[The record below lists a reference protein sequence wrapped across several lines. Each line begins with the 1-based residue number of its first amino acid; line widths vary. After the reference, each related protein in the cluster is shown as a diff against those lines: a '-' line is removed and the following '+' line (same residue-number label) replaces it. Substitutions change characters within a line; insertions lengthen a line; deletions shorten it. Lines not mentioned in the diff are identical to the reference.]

1 MTEEQII
8 AKGDDLLQSKDL
20 DKRIFQRIIVYIGQ
34 HTEGGIV
41 NISDEDLAL
50 IDDIIYDE
58 VKKSDYQENITS
70 YLKLI
75 DQLDKAVSKT
85 QGRVNRLKL
94 DDIND
99 LWNNS
104 ERRQQII
111 DKVVSDLGG
120 QGVKENFIKK
130 ISDTVRDVNF
140 YNLTVKDAV
149 KTFETLLIEKEYSN
163 SYLKAVA
170 TDTLSQYAGAFHDEV
185 RKTYGFKDL
194 IYSGRDIETTRP
206 ICHLIHSKYGGKL
219 TGDQLDAILKEYC
232 PNGEPSET
240 MIEYDT
246 VSGKKYKK
254 KKGAGM
260 IKGTRK
266 ENFAQLR
273 GGYQCRHVA
282 IWTTLR
288 EKS

>member
-8 AKGDDLLQSKDL
+8 AKGDELLQSKDL
-20 DKRIFQRIIVYIGQ
+20 DKRIFQRLIVYIGQ

-41 NISDEDLAL
+41 NISDEDLAVL
-50 IDDIIYDE
+50 DDIIYDE
-58 VKKSDYQENITS
+58 VKKSDYEENITS

-75 DQLDKAVSKT
+75 DQLDKAISKT
-85 QGRVNRLKL
+85 QGKVNGLKL
-94 DDIND
+94 AEIDD

-130 ISDTVRDVNF
+130 ISNTVRDVNF
-140 YNLTVKDAV
+140 YNLTVDDAV
-149 KTFETLLIEKEYSN
+149 TQLKGLLLEGEYTN
-163 SYLKAVA
+163 SYLKSVA
-170 TDTLSQYAGAFHDEV
+170 TDTLSQYAGAFNDEV
-185 RKTYGFKDL
+185 KKVYGFKDL
-194 IYSGRDIETTRP
+194 VYSGRDIETTRP
-206 ICHLIHSKYGGKL
+206 ICHLIHTKYGGKL
-219 TGDQLDAILKEYC
+219 TGEQLDAILKEYC
-232 PNGEPSET
+232 PNGDPSET

-246 VSGKKYKK
+246 VSGKVYKK

-288 EKS
+288 

>member
-8 AKGDDLLQSKDL
+8 AKGDELLQSKDL
-20 DKRIFQRIIVYIGQ
+20 DKRIFQRLIVYIGQ

-41 NISDEDLAL
+41 NISDEDLAVL
-50 IDDIIYDE
+50 DDIIYDE
-58 VKKSDYQENITS
+58 VKKSDYEENITS

-75 DQLDKAVSKT
+75 DQLDKAISKT
-85 QGRVNRLKL
+85 QGKVNGLKL
-94 DDIND
+94 AEIDD

-130 ISDTVRDVNF
+130 ISNTVRDVNF
-140 YNLTVKDAV
+140 YNLTVDDAV
-149 KTFETLLIEKEYSN
+149 TQLKGLLLEGEYTN
-163 SYLKAVA
+163 SYLKSVA
-170 TDTLSQYAGAFHDEV
+170 TDTLSQYAGAFNDEV
-185 RKTYGFKDL
+185 KKVYGFKDL

-206 ICHLIHSKYGGKL
+206 ICHLIHTKYGGKL
-219 TGDQLDAILKEYC
+219 TGEQLDAILKEYC
-232 PNGEPSET
+232 PNGDPSET

-246 VSGKKYKK
+246 VSGKVYKK

-288 EKS
+288 

>member
-8 AKGDDLLQSKDL
+8 AKGDELLQSKDL
-20 DKRIFQRIIVYIGQ
+20 DKRIFQRLIVYIGQ
-34 HTEGGIV
+34 HTDGGIV
-41 NISDEDLAL
+41 NISDEDLAVL
-50 IDDIIYDE
+50 DDIIYDE
-58 VKKSDYQENITS
+58 VKKSDYEENITS

-75 DQLDKAVSKT
+75 DQLDKAISKT
-85 QGRVNRLKL
+85 QGKVNGLKL
-94 DDIND
+94 AEIDD

-149 KTFETLLIEKEYSN
+149 KTFEGLLIEKEYTN

-170 TDTLSQYAGAFHDEV
+170 TDTLSQYAGAFNDEV
-185 RKTYGFKDL
+185 KKVYGFKDL

-206 ICHLIHSKYGGKL
+206 ICHLIHTKYGGKL
-219 TGDQLDAILKEYC
+219 TGEQLDTILKEYC
-232 PNGEPSET
+232 PNSEPS
-240 MIEYDT
+240 
-246 VSGKKYKK
+246 
-254 KKGAGM
+254 
-260 IKGTRK
+260 
-266 ENFAQLR
+266 
-273 GGYQCRHVA
+273 
-282 IWTTLR
+282 
-288 EKS
+288 

>member
-8 AKGDDLLQSKDL
+8 AKGDELLQSKDL
-20 DKRIFQRIIVYIGQ
+20 DKRIFQRLIVYIGK

-41 NISDEDLAL
+41 NISDEDLAVL
-50 IDDIIYDE
+50 DDIIYDE
-58 VKKSDYQENITS
+58 VKKSDYEENITS

-75 DQLDKAVSKT
+75 DQLDKAISKT
-85 QGRVNRLKL
+85 QGKVNGLKL
-94 DDIND
+94 AEIDD

-130 ISDTVRDVNF
+130 ISNTVRDVNF
-140 YNLTVKDAV
+140 YNLTVDDAV
-149 KTFETLLIEKEYSN
+149 TQLKGLLLEGEYTN
-163 SYLKAVA
+163 SYLKSVA
-170 TDTLSQYAGAFHDEV
+170 TDTLSQYAGAFNDEV
-185 RKTYGFKDL
+185 KKVYGFKDL

-206 ICHLIHSKYGGKL
+206 ICHLIHTKYGGKL
-219 TGDQLDAILKEYC
+219 TGEQLDAILKEYC

-246 VSGKKYKK
+246 VSGKVYKK

-288 EKS
+288 

>member
-8 AKGDDLLQSKDL
+8 AKGDELLQSKDL
-20 DKRIFQRIIVYIGQ
+20 DKRIFQRLIVYIGQ

-41 NISDEDLAL
+41 NISDEDLAVL
-50 IDDIIYDE
+50 DDIIYDE
-58 VKKSDYQENITS
+58 VKKSDYEENITS
-70 YLKLI
+70 YLRLI
-75 DQLDKAVSKT
+75 DQLDKAISKT
-85 QGRVNRLKL
+85 QGKVNGLKL
-94 DDIND
+94 AEIDD

-130 ISDTVRDVNF
+130 ISNTVRDVNF
-140 YNLTVKDAV
+140 YNLTVDDAV
-149 KTFETLLIEKEYSN
+149 TQLKGLLLEGEYTN
-163 SYLKAVA
+163 SYLKSVA
-170 TDTLSQYAGAFHDEV
+170 TDTLSQYAGAFNDEV
-185 RKTYGFKDL
+185 KKVYGFKDL

-206 ICHLIHSKYGGKL
+206 ICHLIHTKYGGKL
-219 TGDQLDAILKEYC
+219 TGEQLDAILKEYC

-246 VSGKKYKK
+246 VSGKVYKK

-288 EKS
+288 

>member
-8 AKGDDLLQSKDL
+8 AKGDELLQSKDL
-20 DKRIFQRIIVYIGQ
+20 DKRIFQRLIVYIGQ

-41 NISDEDLAL
+41 NISDEDLAVL
-50 IDDIIYDE
+50 DDIIYDE
-58 VKKSDYQENITS
+58 VKKSDYEENITS
-70 YLKLI
+70 YLRLI
-75 DQLDKAVSKT
+75 DQLDKAISKT
-85 QGRVNRLKL
+85 QGKVNGLKL
-94 DDIND
+94 AEIDD

-111 DKVVSDLGG
+111 DKVVNDLGG

-130 ISDTVRDVNF
+130 ISNTVRDVNF
-140 YNLTVKDAV
+140 YNLTVDDAV
-149 KTFETLLIEKEYSN
+149 TQLKGLLLEGEYTN
-163 SYLKAVA
+163 SYLKSVA
-170 TDTLSQYAGAFHDEV
+170 TDTLSQYAGAFNDEV
-185 RKTYGFKDL
+185 KKVYGFKDL

-206 ICHLIHSKYGGKL
+206 ICHLIHTKYGGKL
-219 TGDQLDAILKEYC
+219 TGEQLDAILKEYC

-246 VSGKKYKK
+246 VSGKVYKK

-288 EKS
+288 

>member
-8 AKGDDLLQSKDL
+8 AKGDELLQSKDL
-20 DKRIFQRIIVYIGQ
+20 DKRIFQRLIVYIGQ

-41 NISDEDLAL
+41 NISDEDLAVL
-50 IDDIIYDE
+50 DDIIYDE
-58 VKKSDYQENITS
+58 VKKSDYEENITS

-75 DQLDKAVSKT
+75 DQLDKAISKT
-85 QGRVNRLKL
+85 QGKVNGLKL
-94 DDIND
+94 AEIDD

-130 ISDTVRDVNF
+130 ISNTVRDVNF
-140 YNLTVKDAV
+140 YNLTVDDAV
-149 KTFETLLIEKEYSN
+149 TQLKGLLLEGEYTN
-163 SYLKAVA
+163 SYLKSVA
-170 TDTLSQYAGAFHDEV
+170 TDTLSQYAGAFNDEV
-185 RKTYGFKDL
+185 KKVYGFKDL
-194 IYSGRDIETTRP
+194 VYSGRDIETTRP
-206 ICHLIHSKYGGKL
+206 ICHLIHTKYGGKL
-219 TGDQLDAILKEYC
+219 TGEQLDAILKEYC

-246 VSGKKYKK
+246 VSGKVYKK

-288 EKS
+288 